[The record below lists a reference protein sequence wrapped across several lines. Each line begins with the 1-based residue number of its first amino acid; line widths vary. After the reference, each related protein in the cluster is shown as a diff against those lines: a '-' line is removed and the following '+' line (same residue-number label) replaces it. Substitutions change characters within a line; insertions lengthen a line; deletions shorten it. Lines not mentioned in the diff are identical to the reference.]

1 MNLHHIKRSD
11 SCLNCGTR
19 LDPETDHYCPYCG
32 QLNNTQKETVGH
44 LLRDLVE
51 EFLHLDSKV
60 MRSLV
65 PLITKPGK
73 IAKEYIAGQR
83 VRYFHPVRMFLTLT
97 VILFIVMGS
106 DKSHKNEPAANDAI
120 TLYGGSSSGG
130 NQDSADIDTISG
142 VSFSRSAL
150 RRYMTKDGITDP
162 SALMDSIRL
171 ERSVVNRL
179 VFGLYLKSLDRS
191 RMSFDDFLMTKAH
204 WILFTM
210 MPVFA
215 IALFMFYGRRHF
227 TVVDHLVHAFYMHSG
242 VFLILIVSGLISMLL
257 YEHFDVI
264 LVLLLPAYYLVS
276 LRTVYEQSWL
286 MTILMGLGVGF
297 AYMTMAGFVF
307 GLISVILVFV
317 W

>member
-19 LDPETDHYCPYCG
+19 LDPEIHNFCPHCG
-32 QLNNTQKETVGH
+32 QLNNVRKETVGH

-65 PLITKPGK
+65 PLITKPGQ
-73 IAKEYIAGQR
+73 IAREYIAGQR

-106 DKSHKNEPAANDAI
+106 
-120 TLYGGSSSGG
+120 GSSHQNEHESEDEFTLSVGT
-130 NQDSADIDTISG
+130 NAENRDSSDIDTLSD

-150 RRYMTKDGITDP
+150 RRLMTEGGITDP
-162 SALMDSIRL
+162 NALMDSIRL
-171 ERSVVNRL
+171 ERSFRNRL
-179 VFGLYLKSLDRS
+179 VFGLYLKTLDRN
-191 RMSFDDFLMTKAH
+191 RMSFSDFLMSKAH

-215 IALFMFYGRRHF
+215 VALLMFYGRRQF
-227 TVVDHLVHAFYMHSG
+227 TMVDHLVHAFYLHSG
-242 VFLILIVSGLISMLL
+242 VFLILTVSGLISLL
-257 YEHFDVI
+257 IYPDFDII
-264 LVLLLPAYYLVS
+264 LVVLLPAYYLIS

-286 MTILMGLGVGF
+286 RTILVGLNVGI
-297 AYMTMAGFVF
+297 AYLAMATVAVI
-307 GLISVILVFV
+307 LISAILVFV

>member
-19 LDPETDHYCPYCG
+19 LDPETDNFCPYCG
-32 QLNNTQKETVGH
+32 QLNNSQKETVGH

-65 PLITKPGK
+65 PLITKPGQV
-73 IAKEYIAGQR
+73 AREYIAGQR

-106 DKSHKNEPAANDAI
+106 
-120 TLYGGSSSGG
+120 GSSHQNEHDSGDEFNLSVG
-130 NQDSADIDTISG
+130 SNAENRDSSDIDTLSD

-150 RRYMTKDGITDP
+150 RRLMTEGGITDP
-162 SALMDSIRL
+162 NTLMDSIRL
-171 ERSVVNRL
+171 ERSFRNRL
-179 VFGLYLKSLDRS
+179 VFGLYLKTLDRN
-191 RMSFDDFLMTKAH
+191 RMSFSDFLLSKAH

-215 IALFMFYGRRHF
+215 VALFMFCGRRQF
-227 TVVDHLVHAFYMHSG
+227 TMVDHLVHAFYLHSG
-242 VFLILIVSGLISMLL
+242 VFLILTVSELISLL
-257 YEHFDVI
+257 IYSDFDII
-264 LVLLLPAYYLVS
+264 LGVLLPVYYLIS

-286 MTILMGLGVGF
+286 RTILMGLGVGI
-297 AYMTMAGFVF
+297 AYLVMATVAVI
-307 GLISVILVFV
+307 LISAILVFV

>member
-1 MNLHHIKRSD
+1 MNLHDIERSD

-19 LDPETDHYCPYCG
+19 LDPEIHNFCPHCG
-32 QLNNTQKETVGH
+32 QLNNVRKETVGH

-65 PLITKPGK
+65 PLITKPGQ
-73 IAKEYIAGQR
+73 IAREYIAGQR

-106 DKSHKNEPAANDAI
+106 
-120 TLYGGSSSGG
+120 GSSHQ
-130 NQDSADIDTISG
+130 NENDSEDELTLSVGTNAENRDSSDINTISD

-150 RRYMTKDGITDP
+150 RRLMTEGGITDAN
-162 SALMDSIRL
+162 ALMDSIRL
-171 ERSVVNRL
+171 ERSFSNRL
-179 VFGLYLKSLDRS
+179 VFGLYLKTLDRN
-191 RMSFDDFLMTKAH
+191 RMSFSDFFMSKAH

-215 IALFMFYGRRHF
+215 IALLMFYGRRQF
-227 TVVDHLVHAFYMHSG
+227 TMVDHLVHAFYLHSG
-242 VFLILIVSGLISMLL
+242 VFLILTVSGLISLL
-257 YEHFDVI
+257 IYPDFDII
-264 LVLLLPAYYLVS
+264 LVALLPAYYLIS

-286 MTILMGLGVGF
+286 RTILVGLSVGI
-297 AYMTMAGFVF
+297 AYLAMATVAVI
-307 GLISVILVFV
+307 LISAILVFV